1 MRFLRERKQRGRS
14 PGRDDPSEG
23 SGISIDDFYAFMP
36 THGYIFAPTGAMW
49 PASSVNARIL
59 PIIDN
64 GKAVPASAWL
74 DRHRHVEQMTWAPG
88 ESSHSIASAE

>member
-1 MRFLRERKQRGRS
+1 
-14 PGRDDPSEG
+14 
-23 SGISIDDFYAFMP
+23 
-36 THGYIFAPTGAMW
+36 MW